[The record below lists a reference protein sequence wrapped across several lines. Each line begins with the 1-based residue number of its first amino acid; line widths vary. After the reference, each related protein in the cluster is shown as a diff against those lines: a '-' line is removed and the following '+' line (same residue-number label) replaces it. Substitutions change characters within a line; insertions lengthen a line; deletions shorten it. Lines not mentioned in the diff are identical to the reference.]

1 MNVILIISDTLRR
14 DFLGCYGNNWVHTEN
29 IDRFAKD
36 AIIFDNAYAG
46 SFPTVPN
53 RLDVFTGKFTFTYR
67 DWAPLPQNEVVLAEV
82 LNKAGYMTMMIAD
95 TPHILKDGYNFQRGF
110 YGWEWIRGQE
120 NDRFNTDPIDIKFPC
135 DPKKLRNPYQTVVH
149 YLRNTYWRRYE
160 SDYFVAQTME
170 TAIKWL
176 ERNYRHER
184 FFLYVD
190 TFDPH
195 EPWDPPRWYVDMYDP
210 GYEGE
215 EIIYPRY
222 GPADYLTKEEL
233 RHMRAL
239 YAGEVTM
246 VDRWVGRLLAKIEDL
261 GLFDNTAIIFTTD
274 HGFYHGEH
282 NLTGKSIILEEKNY
296 HGLAPLYEEVA
307 HIPLIIKLPKAKGG
321 RRCKA
326 FVQPPDIMPTIL
338 DLLNVEDP
346 GTTHGRSFLPIIKG
360 EKKSIRDFAITSP
373 AIIYGP
379 TAGQRITVTTDEWR
393 LIYAGNPEAVKEPSF
408 TSIVD
413 GIQRE
418 QHPLGEVKSE
428 LYHIK
433 EDPRETVNL
442 IDEHRDIAIE
452 IHRRLI
458 EFLKSI
464 GTQEKYLKFW
474 DKI

>member
-1 MNVILIISDTLRR
+1 MNVIIIVSDTLRR

-29 IDRFAKD
+29 IDKFAKS

-53 RLDVFTGKFTFTYR
+53 RLDLFTGKFTFTYR

-82 LNKAGYMTMMIAD
+82 LNKAGYMTMLIAD

-120 NDRFNTDPIDIKFPC
+120 NDRHNTDPIDIKFPC
-135 DPKKLRNPYQTVVH
+135 DPKKLRNPYDAVVH
-149 YLRNTYWRRYE
+149 YLRNTSWRRYE

-170 TAIKWL
+170 TAIRWL
-176 ERNYRHER
+176 EKNYKQER

-215 EIIYPRY
+215 EVIYPRY
-222 GPADYLTKEEL
+222 GPADYLTQEEL
-233 RHMRAL
+233 KHMRAL
-239 YAGEVTM
+239 YAGEVTL
-246 VDRWVGRLLAKIEDL
+246 VDRWVGRLLSKIEDL
-261 GLFDNTAIIFTTD
+261 GLFDNTAVIFTTD

-296 HGLAPLYEEVA
+296 HGLVPLYEEVV
-307 HIPLIIKLPKAKGG
+307 HIPLIVKIPNTKGG
-321 RRCKA
+321 WRCGA

-338 DLLNVEDP
+338 ELLRIEDP
-346 GTTHGRSFLPIIKG
+346 GTMHGKSFLPIIKG
-360 EKKSIRDFAITSP
+360 EIKSIRDFAVTSP

-379 TAGQRITVTTDEWR
+379 VAGQRITVTTDEWR

-428 LYHIK
+428 LYYIK
-433 EDPRETVNL
+433 EDPRESVNL
-442 IDEHRDIAIE
+442 IDERKDIAIE
-452 IHRRLI
+452 IHRKLF

-464 GTQEKYLKFW
+464 GTQEKYLRYW

>member
-1 MNVILIISDTLRR
+1 MNVILIVSDTLRR
-14 DFLGCYGNNWVHTEN
+14 DFLGCYGNNWIHTEN
-29 IDRFAKD
+29 IDKFAKN
-36 AIIFDNAYAG
+36 AVVFDNAYAA

-67 DWAPLPQNEVVLAEV
+67 DWAPLPQDEVVISEV
-82 LNKAGYMTMMIAD
+82 LNRAGYTTMLIAD
-95 TPHILKDGYNFQRGF
+95 TPHILEDGYNFQRGF
-110 YGWEWIRGQE
+110 YGWKWIRGQE
-120 NDRFNTDPIDIKFPC
+120 NDRYITDPIDIKFPC
-135 DPKKLRNPYQTVVH
+135 DPKKLRNPNDAVVH
-149 YLRNTYWRRYE
+149 YLRNVSQRKTE
-160 SDYFVAQTME
+160 EDYFTAQTMSE
-170 TAIKWL
+170 AMRWL
-176 ERNYRHER
+176 EKNYKHER

-215 EIIYPRY
+215 EVIYPRY
-222 GPADYLTKEEL
+222 GPADYLTPSEL
-233 RHMRAL
+233 NHMRAL
-239 YAGEVTM
+239 YAGEVTL

-307 HIPLIIKLPKAKGG
+307 HIPLIVRLPDAKKGW
-321 RRCKA
+321 RCNA

-338 DLLNVEDP
+338 DLVGAEDP
-346 GTTHGRSFLPIIKG
+346 GTMHGRSYLPVLKG
-360 EKKSIRDFAITSP
+360 EMSSIRDFTVTSS

-379 TAGQRITVTTDEWR
+379 VAGQRITVTNGEWS
-393 LIYAGNPEAVKEPSF
+393 LIYAGNQEEVKGSAF

-413 GIQRE
+413 GIRRE
-418 QHPLGEVKSE
+418 QHPLGEVRSE
-428 LYHIK
+428 LYYIK
-433 EDPRETVNL
+433 EDPMETVNL
-442 IDEHRDIAIE
+442 IDERRDIAIE
-452 IHRRLI
+452 IHRRLL